1 MPRTAYGTTP
11 GSYGLR
17 QAAHELYPQPERDE
31 SIHLTFV
38 PGADAF
44 VLACDHFMWPGHSR
58 VYRYLWKDGTRSGP
72 LDVVGN
78 FDNWAKPVY
87 VGAATDSAQVTYV
100 YSYNST
106 WYIRTE
112 INGVLGDPQS
122 VEAYLAARG
131 YSGTALAF
139 FVDAGGDLYMVVS
152 GAKDGVAGF
161 YYVQP

>member
-58 VYRYLWKDGTRSGP
+58 VYRYLWKDGAWSEP

-78 FDNWAKPVY
+78 VDNWATPVY

-112 INGVLGDPQS
+112 INGVLGEAQS
-122 VEAYLAARG
+122 VAAYLAARG

-139 FVDAGGDLYMVVS
+139 FVDAGGDLHVVVS

-161 YYVQP
+161 YYVRP